1 MHEPPEERDQ
11 ELEELTE
18 LEKLVEDAAE
28 GLWLRFRDIVL
39 VNRKLERFVF

>member
-1 MHEPPEERDQ
+1 MPKQPDEHDQ
-11 ELEELTE
+11 ELNDVEA
-18 LEKLVEDAAE
+18 LVEDAAE

>member
-1 MHEPPEERDQ
+1 MHEPPDNRDQ
-11 ELEELTE
+11 ELTGLEE
-18 LEKLVEDAAE
+18 LVEDAAE